1 MPPLSVAEVLGPG
14 GVLAR
19 ALPGYEARAAQVE
32 MAEAVADALATRRPL
47 LVEAGTGT
55 GKTLAYLVP
64 AILSGMK
71 VVVSTGTKNL
81 QEQIFKKD
89 IPLLQAELPVVFGA
103 ATMKGISNYLCLRK
117 FREHRARTA
126 AAGELAVAAQRSLF
140 PEPERPK
147 PVAPVMPPLTTLAR
161 IEEWAAQ
168 TLDGDRAEIHGL
180 ADDDPAWREVS
191 ATPETRLGVRCPH
204 FEDCYVTRAR
214 RRAQQAEIVIV
225 NHHLFFADLALRAA
239 WPQAQLLPAY
249 EAVIF
254 DEAHQLEDIATDYF
268 GVGVSSLR
276 LDALTRD
283 LLRAIKGD
291 RAPDRL
297 SDGCAHVDK
306 RAAALFEAL
315 RRRLGARE
323 RVSIDAGIW
332 AGEPEREAH
341 ALDTALEELEHGLEA
356 ADGSELDDGGEE
368 AEALARRARA
378 IRDDLALLV
387 EGPQRHDRAHVF
399 WAEQRGRTMLLHA
412 SPIDVAHI
420 VRETLLGQVEAAV
433 FTSATLTAEG
443 KFDFVRARL
452 GLESA
457 REARLPSPFDYRK
470 QALLYL
476 ADDLPEPA
484 EEAFAQAA
492 AARMEELV
500 RMTDGRAFLLFTS
513 TRAMLRAHQLLAP
526 KLPYPV
532 LLQGE
537 KPKHLLIEEF
547 RARVGS
553 VLFATASFWEG
564 VDVIGEALSLVVI
577 DKLPFQ
583 PPDDPLVAA
592 RVARLADEGRDPFET
607 YQVPRAALALA
618 QGFGRLIRHREDR
631 GVVALLDRRAVRR
644 GYGRRV
650 LGGLPPDCPRTRRL
664 DDVRR
669 FCEEMRAARAA
680 LEPRMSHH
688 LEIPPHDDRV

>member
-1 MPPLSVAEVLGPG
+1 LPPLSVADVLGPG

-19 ALPGYEARAAQVE
+19 ALPGYEPRAAQVE

-117 FREHRARTA
+117 FREHRARAAA
-126 AAGELAVAAQRSLF
+126 AAGTLTEA
-140 PEPERPK
+140 
-147 PVAPVMPPLTTLAR
+147 PLTTLAR

-168 TLDGDRAEIHGL
+168 TTEGDRAEIDGL
-180 ADDDPAWREVS
+180 ADDDPAWRDVS

-225 NHHLFFADLALRAA
+225 NHHLFFADLALRAQ

-283 LLRAIKGD
+283 LARAVKGD
-291 RAPDRL
+291 RAPERL
-297 SDGCAHVDK
+297 SDAGAHVDK

-332 AGEPEREAH
+332 SGEPEREAH

-356 ADGSELDDGGEE
+356 ADASALDDGGEE

-457 REARLPSPFDYRK
+457 REARLPSPFDYRR

-484 EEAFAQAA
+484 EETFAAAA

-500 RMTDGRAFLLFTS
+500 LMMDGRAFLLFTS
-513 TRAMLRAHQLLAP
+513 TRAMVRAHQILAP
-526 KLPYPV
+526 RLPYPV

-592 RVARLADEGRDPFET
+592 RVARLADEGRDPFEA

-650 LGGLPPDCPRTRRL
+650 LGGLPADCPRTRSL

-669 FCEEMRAARAA
+669 FCDEMRAARAA
-680 LEPRMSHH
+680 LEPPIPHSHPH
-688 LEIPPHDDRV
+688 PHHHHPDIPHGHERLS